1 MKIIP
6 ANLNRKNLHELVMG
20 AIAPRP
26 IALVSSVGEDKIF
39 NLAPFSCF
47 APLCL
52 KPPLIGL
59 HIAWRKDGQKK
70 DTLKNVEFSKD
81 FVVNVVNE
89 SLAKAMNQTSAEY
102 PSNVDEFKEVG
113 LTPIN
118 SELVKA
124 PRVAESP
131 INMECKLV
139 QILEVGEVPTG
150 GHIIIGEIVLI
161 HLEDAF
167 WTGDHEDMAKLRLIG
182 RLGGEFYC
190 RTIDIFEMERPYIL
204 D

>member
-1 MKIIP
+1 MQDP
-6 ANLNRKNLHELVMG
+6 VL
-20 AIAPRP
+20 
-26 IALVSSVGEDKIF
+26 
-39 NLAPFSCF
+39 PFRLTRWLF
-47 APLCL
+47 
-52 KPPLIGL
+52 
-59 HIAWRKDGQKK
+59 
-70 DTLKNVEFSKD
+70 VEFSKD
-81 FVVNVVNE
+81 FVVNAVNE

-124 PRVAESP
+124 PRVADSP
-131 INMECKLV
+131 LNMECKLV
-139 QILEVGEVPTG
+139 QILEFGEVPTG

-161 HLEDAF
+161 HVEDEF
-167 WTGDHEDMAKLRLIG
+167 WTGDYADMTKLRLIG

>member
-1 MKIIP
+1 MKISP

-26 IALVSSVGEDKIF
+26 IALVSSVGEDGIF

-59 HIAWRKDGQKK
+59 HITWRKDGQKK

-81 FVVNVVNE
+81 FVVNAVNE

-124 PRVAESP
+124 PRVADSP

-161 HLEDAF
+161 HVEDEF
-167 WTGDHEDMAKLRLIG
+167 WTGDHADMTKLRLIG